1 MLTFPDPSL
10 TTEYTD
16 PNGAKWEFNGTGW
29 VRQHSCPE
37 PELPELGGPDGTWP
51 VPTSDGVFALTTRKG
66 AENRNLV
73 FLRVIDEKIERV
85 GSLNPGSASTADNLL
100 FIWSPCG
107 RYFFW
112 NTKSGAGDGVWIN
125 EIHRFV
131 EGEAS
136 GSDTLIN
143 TNTLFVQEIG
153 DWSPDGTMILV
164 PLKNQKKTKLIKVT
178 NYSLMTML
186 DGDEV
191 ALYTTPHNGGA
202 FNPNSLMAA
211 VGNTGGNGS
220 SKDLLMK
227 FGVNSN
233 GKLTHTFQDYR
244 TGGTA
249 VNGITYCNRENLL
262 AHLNNSTSPNSIYFY
277 KDMGTHYEQFGG
289 NYSSPQPVS
298 NVLHK
303 QGGFSPD
310 GQMFGA
316 ATVKSGKGNFNFYV
330 RGETAFTGPAWG
342 NALSEVS
349 ADGKS
354 LQWTPDSKYALGSVG
369 TKVVL
374 FRREEDNTMT
384 LIPGATFAAT
394 DYISHFKAQP
404 FRTDRVTDVR
414 SVVAA
419 ELEQSYG
426 RQAQY
431 WADADAAYAAFEAS
445 KSSTEE

>member
-1 MLTFPDPSL
+1 
-10 TTEYTD
+10 
-16 PNGAKWEFNGTGW
+16 
-29 VRQHSCPE
+29 
-37 PELPELGGPDGTWP
+37 
-51 VPTSDGVFALTTRKG
+51 
-66 AENRNLV
+66 
-73 FLRVIDEKIERV
+73 
-85 GSLNPGSASTADNLL
+85 
-100 FIWSPCG
+100 
-107 RYFFW
+107 
-112 NTKSGAGDGVWIN
+112 VWIN

-143 TNTLFVQEIG
+143 TNTLSVQEIG

-303 QGGFSPD
+303 QGGFSTD

-316 ATVKSGKGNFNFYV
+316 ATVKSGYGNFNFYV

-384 LIPGATFAAT
+384 LIPNATFTAT

-426 RQAQY
+426 KQAQY